1 MYYIGYISTVEYEV
15 IVDIIS
21 YLFCSLKYVFQ
32 MAIDKPKV
40 LLILDED
47 LLSVLM
53 VTGMKTA
60 FLTAMKK
67 LDAF

>member
-1 MYYIGYISTVEYEV
+1 
-15 IVDIIS
+15 
-21 YLFCSLKYVFQ
+21 